1 MTSNAVSSSRQASTT
16 PAAGSVVSPIKL
28 AHIVLRTARY
38 AAMVDFYRKLL
49 GARTQMENGVLA
61 FLAYDDEHHRVAVLN
76 IPGLADQ
83 PDGIAGVHH
92 IAFTYASLRD
102 LVSTYERVERLGI
115 KPIWCTN
122 HGPTT
127 SMYYADPD
135 GNQLELQVDNFDSVE
150 EADAFMQGGE
160 FRENPIGVDFDP
172 AVLARRVRAGESDK
186 VLKKRAHIGPRGFD
200 SSVKIR

>member
-1 MTSNAVSSSRQASTT
+1 
-16 PAAGSVVSPIKL
+16 
-28 AHIVLRTARY
+28 VLRTARY
-38 AAMVDFYRKLL
+38 TAMVDFYRKLL
-49 GARTQMENGVLA
+49 GARIQMENGVLA

-76 IPGLADQ
+76 IPGLVDQ

-150 EADAFMQGGE
+150 EADEFMQGGE

-172 AVLARRVRAGESDK
+172 AELARRIRAGESET